1 MSLTAHELYVRG
13 RTATNERRFAAGRR
27 DLTTARARTDDPD
40 LLARIAG
47 TLAYGLGQTGQPA
60 EAEGL
65 CREALAHEGLRA
77 ETVAVLHGQLG
88 VLLMHA
94 GRLDE
99 AETVL
104 GLAIDG
110 LDAPTIETANCLLNR
125 SIVHMQRHALDA
137 CTDDLRRALAIYLA
151 EGAEETAAEA
161 RHNLGY
167 AALLGGDLVTALDLI
182 TRSRPVIAAASEVG
196 AAISDLDRA
205 EVLRDAGLVTEA
217 EELLEK
223 VARMFGAQRMRQS
236 RAEAEF
242 HLARSLLTHDATGSA
257 RVARTAARRFRSLGS
272 DSWAARAE
280 AVRLDALTRLGTPPE
295 PARFAEVS
303 AELTRAGLRTEATGV
318 RLTGLLAAA
327 RRGDTSARLPRV
339 APTAATPLRLRVHEV
354 RAARAAARGRHS
366 EARRIAGAGLDLL
379 AEWRETF
386 GALDLQA
393 SLGMHGLAISIE
405 GLDAASRADDSAVLF
420 EWSER
425 VRLTSQHVTPVRPP
439 HDPELAEDLAQFR
452 MLRTEL
458 DAADWDT
465 SPDVRSLRDRIRDR
479 QWTRTGSATA
489 VPRAS
494 LTELQTAL
502 EPDTAVLSYV
512 YTGRE
517 ELLCVVTTRAD
528 ARVVRLDWSAV
539 QAAMRGL
546 RADLDV
552 SASVRDGPLAQVVS
566 RGLAERMARL
576 DAALLSPVL
585 AAAGPIRRLV
595 LTTPGV
601 LAGLPWGMLPGMQ
614 GISFTLAESASAWL
628 HHRGGHAPP
637 VRIGLASGPRVP
649 RGAAEVRQ
657 SALSWPDA
665 RALTGDDATVAA
677 VIGLASGVDV
687 LHVAAHGRHAVDN
700 PLFSGLE
707 LADGTLFGYD
717 VDLIPRVP
725 DLVVLSACELG
736 RSSVRWGE
744 EALGMTR
751 VWLHAGARCVIA
763 APATV
768 PDDVA
773 GDLLTALHTGLAA
786 GLAPAAALAQAHA
799 GTGHRTSFQCH
810 GAGF

>member
-182 TRSRPVIAAASEVG
+182 ARSRPVIAAASEVA

-327 RRGDTSARLPRV
+327 RRGDTSARLPASRRPRRRPCDCGCTRCV
-339 APTAATPLRLRVHEV
+339 LPGRRHAAAT
-354 RAARAAARGRHS
+354 
-366 EARRIAGAGLDLL
+366 ARRD
-379 AEWRETF
+379 
-386 GALDLQA
+386 A
-393 SLGMHGLAISIE
+393 S
-405 GLDAASRADDSAVLF
+405 
-420 EWSER
+420 
-425 VRLTSQHVTPVRPP
+425 
-439 HDPELAEDLAQFR
+439 PE
-452 MLRTEL
+452 
-458 DAADWDT
+458 
-465 SPDVRSLRDRIRDR
+465 
-479 QWTRTGSATA
+479 
-489 VPRAS
+489 RAS
-494 LTELQTAL
+494 TCS
-502 EPDTAVLSYV
+502 PNG
-512 YTGRE
+512 GRP
-517 ELLCVVTTRAD
+517 
-528 ARVVRLDWSAV
+528 S
-539 QAAMRGL
+539 GH
-546 RADLDV
+546 
-552 SASVRDGPLAQVVS
+552 SIS
-566 RGLAERMARL
+566 R
-576 DAALLSPVL
+576 P
-585 AAAGPIRRLV
+585 
-595 LTTPGV
+595 
-601 LAGLPWGMLPGMQ
+601 
-614 GISFTLAESASAWL
+614 
-628 HHRGGHAPP
+628 
-637 VRIGLASGPRVP
+637 
-649 RGAAEVRQ
+649 
-657 SALSWPDA
+657 
-665 RALTGDDATVAA
+665 
-677 VIGLASGVDV
+677 
-687 LHVAAHGRHAVDN
+687 
-700 PLFSGLE
+700 
-707 LADGTLFGYD
+707 
-717 VDLIPRVP
+717 
-725 DLVVLSACELG
+725 LSACTAS
-736 RSSVRWGE
+736 RSPSKGS
-744 EALGMTR
+744 TR
-751 VWLHAGARCVIA
+751 P
-763 APATV
+763 PAQMIL
-768 PDDVA
+768 PCCSSGPSA
-773 GDLLTALHTGLAA
+773 CG
-786 GLAPAAALAQAHA
+786 
-799 GTGHRTSFQCH
+799 
-810 GAGF
+810 